1 MVLALIH
8 DEDWCHHYDLLS
20 SWFCLDGTHFPEGIL
35 TICWGQQVYLLS
47 WGTVHT
53 HTFPQLPTKIPA
65 SLFLFQGKTV
75 PSLSSLF
82 LGWFCSPLTLLISFL
97 QTHSLWTFLLVK
109 TVCSC
114 SAVHV
119 AALFMW
125 AVHSSFAGWHL
136 SCWLRCQPCVIS
148 SSNCSIS
155 ARFSFLPCVHLS
167 GLCFYLWLQR
177 SRGSHKQFFS
187 VYLNTQVLVFAAVV
201 WKRRYSS
208 EDKPRAWNLESQ
220 CHAPGPEGEVWTETL
235 SLVLVCTG
243 RTCINIIHVYR
254 I

>member
-1 MVLALIH
+1 M
-8 DEDWCHHYDLLS
+8 
-20 SWFCLDGTHFPEGIL
+20 
-35 TICWGQQVYLLS
+35 
-47 WGTVHT
+47 HT

-75 PSLSSLF
+75 ASLSSLF
-82 LGWFCSPLTLLISFL
+82 LGWFCRPLTLLISFL
-97 QTHSLWTFLLVK
+97 QTHSSWTFLLVK
-109 TVCSC
+109 TVCSY

-119 AALFMW
+119 GALFMW

-155 ARFSFLPCVHLS
+155 ARFSFLPCVRLS